1 MAASK
6 APSGA
11 SVNIGVGTLSE
22 QGVSSVNSILD
33 ARLAELGLDRE
44 RQYGQGG
51 QQFDDIIMNPNGQ
64 KVHLAQILD
73 HDYIAEDHSS
83 IYADSDK
90 YLIAPNPD
98 CMYVWAAKNDAKLFA
113 RIRSGSYRPVG
124 TDELKDDCDL
134 PVTTHTVPGIT
145 HKVEV
150 PDGKGSYQT
159 IEEPRRL
166 VACYDV
172 LLMEV
177 QPKAVKALYKWPS
190 FQAMLRTKQNLPF
203 ERFKKRVEDE
213 SKGYASA
220 TLTVREA

>member
-1 MAASK
+1 MAK
-6 APSGA
+6 TEGR
-11 SVNIGVGTLSE
+11 SVNVGVGTLSE

-51 QQFDDIIMNPNGQ
+51 QAFDDIIMNPNGQ

-98 CMYVWAAKNDAKLFA
+98 CMYVWAAKTDAKLFA

-150 PDGKGSYQT
+150 PDGKGGTQV

-177 QPKAVKALYKWPS
+177 SPRAVKSLYKWPS

-203 ERFKKRVEDE
+203 EKFKKRVEAV
-213 SKGYASA
+213 SGGFASA
-220 TLTVREA
+220 ELTVRET

>member
-1 MAASK
+1 MAAKTEGRSIN
-6 APSGA
+6 PG
-11 SVNIGVGTLSE
+11 IGTLSE

-33 ARLAELGLDRE
+33 ARLAELGLDRD

-83 IYADSDK
+83 IYAESDK

-98 CMYVWAAKNDAKLFA
+98 CMYVWAAKTDAKLFA
-113 RIRSGSYRPVG
+113 RIRSGAYRAVG

-150 PDGKGSYQT
+150 PDGKGGFQV
-159 IEEPRRL
+159 IEESRRL

-177 QPKAVKALYKWPS
+177 QPRAVKSLYKWPS

-203 ERFKKRVEDE
+203 EKFRRRVEE
-213 SKGYASA
+213 ISKGYASA
-220 TLTVREA
+220 TLDIKEA